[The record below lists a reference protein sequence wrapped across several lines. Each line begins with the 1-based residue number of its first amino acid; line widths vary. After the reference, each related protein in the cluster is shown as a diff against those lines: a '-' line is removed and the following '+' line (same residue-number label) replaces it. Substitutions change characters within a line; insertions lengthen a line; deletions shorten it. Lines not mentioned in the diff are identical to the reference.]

1 MSIRNDNLPEMAAA
15 LWLDECQSE
24 RGNDFR
30 YGDDSGM
37 WYQPFGTSSGVY
49 VVFFGASSSPL

>member
-30 YGDDSGM
+30 YGDDSGI
-37 WYQPFGTSSGVY
+37 SLSEHHL
-49 VVFFGASSSPL
+49 AST